1 MKAYLDQFPQP
12 PRKVR
17 LLATLVRGK
26 TVAKAIIALRYA
38 DQKPAVAMSKL
49 ISSAAANSNL
59 SKEAQA
65 ALIVKDIRVDEALKQ
80 RRFMPRAMGRAAKFH
95 KNTSHISVVLSEGVE
110 KTKTKKQT
118 KQRVAKAAA
127 TN

>member
-26 TVAKAIIALRYA
+26 TVGKAIIALRYA

-49 ISSAAANSNL
+49 IASAAANSGL
-59 SKEAQA
+59 SKSDQD

-95 KNTSHISVVLSEGVE
+95 KNTSHISVVLEAGVE
-110 KTKTKKQT
+110 KTKKK
-118 KQRVAKAAA
+118 RAAKKEVVNA
-127 TN
+127 